1 MNRVSQLWD
10 RSESQRTTIPT
21 RFNTIG
27 TIHVGVSGS
36 IKRINPHFNKKYIS
50 IRQLD
55 PEKNDL
61 LSSQAVLS
69 GGGKWKQILNPRP
82 LPGASHRSYLQMHSD
97 LGKPLTSKP
106 CIPI

>member
-36 IKRINPHFNKKYIS
+36 IKRILS
-50 IRQLD
+50 I
-55 PEKNDL
+55 
-61 LSSQAVLS
+61 QAVLS

-82 LPGASHRSYLQMHSD
+82 PPGASHRPYLQMHSD